1 MANPELGE
9 TDLTL
14 NDKTYTIC
22 LTAHEIVKIEQLYD
36 VGVSDI
42 STWFAPRNMRLWRA
56 QALLW
61 ASMQRHHPEVTID
74 QALDLLTKPSSNLQV
89 AMPKLLEAVNMS
101 FPPPP
106 AGDEEN
112 PQ

>member
-9 TDLTL
+9 TNLTL
-14 NDKTYTIC
+14 DGKTYTIC

-36 VGVSDI
+36 VGI
-42 STWFAPRNMRLWRA
+42 SEIATWFSLKNVRLWRM

-61 ASMQRHHPEVTID
+61 AALQRHHAEITID
-74 QALDLLTKPSSNLQV
+74 QALLMIANSANLKI
-89 AMPKLLEAVNMS
+89 ALPKLIEAVNMS
-101 FPPPP
+101 FPP
-106 AGDEEN
+106 AVASDEEN